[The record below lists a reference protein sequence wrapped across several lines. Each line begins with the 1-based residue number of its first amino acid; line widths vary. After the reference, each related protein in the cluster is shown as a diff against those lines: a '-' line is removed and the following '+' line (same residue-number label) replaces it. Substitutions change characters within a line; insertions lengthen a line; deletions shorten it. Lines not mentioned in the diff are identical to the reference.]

1 MVVDDDRILL
11 NLYRIIL
18 AEMGDYSVEFST
30 NGRDAVDNYRNQSEK
45 PKVII
50 MDHRM
55 PILNGFDAMNEI
67 LQLDGRTKII
77 FASAD
82 TTMRE
87 LSISMGAM
95 AFLSK
100 PFKIEEL
107 IILIN
112 KAINE

>member
-1 MVVDDDRILL
+1 
-11 NLYRIIL
+11 
-18 AEMGDYSVEFST
+18 MGDYSVEFSI
-30 NGRDAVDNYRNQSEK
+30 NGKDAVENYRNHSEK

-55 PILNGFDAMNEI
+55 PVMNGVDAMNEI
-67 LQLDGRTKII
+67 LKIDTNTKII

-82 TTMRE
+82 TTMKE
-87 LSISMGAM
+87 LSISMGAT

-107 IILIN
+107 IDLIN
-112 KAINE
+112 KAIKA